1 MFHNTSTDSLRTVKW
16 LLTPKECVFSK
27 KKKESNFT
35 FAQWICDSVLKTC
48 VWAKHASSSLQ
59 AQQSSGGQG
68 RKIPWTQS
76 RLGLHSEF
84 QTSLDD
90 IQCVALAQKTKQ
102 ANRKKSCIFLAAEA
116 GDLETTFPVLN
127 TPHSFPHC
135 RSLAL
140 FMLCYVM
147 LCGSYTDLLST
158 FLHIFM
164 KSESL
169 VSFLNF
175 LFPKLSVF
183 MYSSYRIVLLIHTA
197 FKWEVKSLS

>member
-90 IQCVALAQKTKQ
+90 IQCVALAQKAKQ

-147 LCGSYTDLLST
+147 WELYRSAFNFPPHLHEVRVSGIFSQFSISQT
-158 FLHIFM
+158 FCFH
-164 KSESL
+164 
-169 VSFLNF
+169 VQFL
-175 LFPKLSVF
+175 
-183 MYSSYRIVLLIHTA
+183 
-197 FKWEVKSLS
+197 